1 VISPEGAPVTVL
13 TIPTDEESVIARATA
28 ALAAQR
34 ERLEA

>member
-1 VISPEGAPVTVL
+1 VL